1 MKSITLTVAALVLV
15 TGVAEAQ
22 EKVQRSYR
30 WVDSHGVVHYG
41 DSVPAEYSRSQ
52 TSELNNQG
60 IELRHSPA
68 QLSPSDAASAEARA
82 AEAARQRQHDQFL
95 LSTYTSP
102 RDIEQ
107 LRDERVGLVEAQ
119 LTAARGFLTAAE
131 KRMQSLEQRAQN
143 FRPYSK
149 LENARRMPDPL
160 AEELVRTV
168 NEERQ
173 YRDVMQKKTEEKNK
187 LRAAFQSDIDRYQAL
202 VARRSALR

>member
-1 MKSITLTVAALVLV
+1 MKSITLTVAALVLA

-68 QLSPSDAASAEARA
+68 QLSPGDAASAEARA

>member
-1 MKSITLTVAALVLV
+1 MKSIPLTVAALVLV
-15 TGVAEAQ
+15 TGLAEAQ

-41 DSVPAEYSRSQ
+41 DSVPPEYSRSQ

-60 IELRHSPA
+60 IELRQSPA
-68 QLSPSDAASAEARA
+68 QLSPSEAASAEARA

-107 LRDERVGLVEAQ
+107 LRDERVALVEAQ
-119 LTAARGFLTAAE
+119 VTAARGFLAAAE
-131 KRMQSLEQRAQN
+131 KRMQSLEARAQN

-149 LENARRMPDPL
+149 LANARRMPDPL

-173 YRDVMQKKTEEKNK
+173 YRDVMLKKSEEKNK
-187 LRAAFQSDIDRYQAL
+187 LRAAFQADIDRYQAL
-202 VARRSALR
+202 VARRSAQR

>member
-15 TGVAEAQ
+15 TGLAEAQ

-60 IELRHSPA
+60 IELRQSPA

-119 LTAARGFLTAAE
+119 VIAARGFLTAAE

-173 YRDVMQKKTEEKNK
+173 YRDVMLKKTEEKNK

>member
-1 MKSITLTVAALVLV
+1 MKSITLTVAALVLA

-119 LTAARGFLTAAE
+119 VTAARGFLTAAE
-131 KRMQSLEQRAQN
+131 KRMQTLEQRAQN